1 MKHLLFFILF
11 VAFGC
16 QQTTFLE
23 TENLKTSESEKGCE
37 QQTISNEQK
46 SPNAQSSQL
55 EAQSLKKTVDC
66 CPLTVDYF
74 ENQIRLADSLYKNYL
89 PQYNFDE
96 VKKAVEFF
104 DSLRL
109 TTDNSQQTTDFF
121 HRFRKNK
128 SSQYLSN
135 SQTLCNSDAYPRTV
149 DCCPL
154 TVDID
159 FIYAKAHYYHAV
171 GLTER
176 DDIVGACEHYFKA
189 LEIMEPLVETSPQ
202 WRLMVKDKRLKT
214 KGKKS
219 VDCCPLS
226 VDNPEDYEKIRFV
239 ALIYNR
245 LGRLF
250 LNENYCDLAITKYR
264 KALKYNE
271 IIDEKP
277 YNANVLK
284 ELGNSYQL
292 ASITDSALYCYNES
306 LRYDSSLINKLDVE
320 KNIAQILFN
329 KGEKDTAYLL
339 IKNNLDNIENN
350 IVKDSYSFILGEMYF
365 VDKVYDSA
373 IYYLERSFNSQHYY
387 TRLISS
393 RMLSVIYDS
402 ICNIDKKAYYDDI
415 VSKLSIKS
423 INKSV
428 DQNKLQAV
436 YDNYNKRKIE
446 RERAE
451 SKRKTIVLFVL
462 FSVFVILTFIVI
474 ILITYRNKI
483 RRNNLLDKIENQD
496 NVINKIN
503 DDIRQ
508 RELEIDEY
516 SKMIEEK
523 KGCIV
528 KLEKELKEKEQEIS
542 DRKTDIDTIENV
554 LLIKID
560 ELEHL
565 KEELSLKNNTI
576 EKQQKEFVKLKQNVK
591 RINES
596 IDFDGYYNAEICKR
610 ILGRKKSDFTA
621 LTDDELALLLD
632 AADQHLGV
640 MTETLSQKYPRLRK
654 EDMYCISLILLNT
667 NKSDYH
673 YLLGR
678 NRKTIWE
685 RINRI
690 KSIMNIDDNKDLFL
704 SIKDVLYR

>member
-1 MKHLLFFILF
+1 MRILVVFILLL
-11 VAFGC
+11 
-16 QQTTFLE
+16 TFCFQKFPDNGNGNNIP
-23 TENLKTSESEKGCE
+23 TPTPISASEIRFHES
-37 QQTISNEQK
+37 
-46 SPNAQSSQL
+46 
-55 EAQSLKKTVDC
+55 
-66 CPLTVDYF
+66 
-74 ENQIRLADSLYKNYL
+74 QIRKADSLYKNYL
-89 PQYNFDE
+89 PQYNFEE
-96 VKKAVEFF
+96 VKVAMEFF
-104 DSLRL
+104 DSLNSCQSSVVSRHQSKFSKLHGLKPNLIDTLTYRL
-109 TTDNSQQTTDFF
+109 INF
-121 HRFRKNK
+121 N
-128 SSQYLSN
+128 
-135 SQTLCNSDAYPRTV
+135 C
-149 DCCPL
+149 
-154 TVDID
+154 
-159 FIYAKAHYYHAV
+159 AKAHYYHAV
-171 GLTER
+171 GLTEK
-176 DDIVGACEHYFKA
+176 DDVVGTCEHYLIA
-189 LEIMEPLVETSPQ
+189 LEIMED
-202 WRLMVKDKRLKT
+202 MMAKDKSLKA
-214 KGKKS
+214 KGKKT
-219 VDCCPLS
+219 

-239 ALIYNR
+239 SLIYTR

-250 LNENYCDLAITKYR
+250 YNENYCDLAIIKYR
-264 KALKYNE
+264 KALKYVE
-271 IIDEKP
+271 IIDEVSFK
-277 YNANVLK
+277 ADILK
-284 ELGNSYQL
+284 FLGNSYQL
-292 ASITDSALYCYNES
+292 SSEPDSALYYYNES
-306 LRYDSSLINKLDVE
+306 LRYNSALPNKLDVE
-320 KNIAQILFN
+320 KSIAQILFD
-329 KGEKDTAYLL
+329 KGDRDSAYLL
-339 IKNNLDNIENN
+339 IKNNLGKIENY
-350 IVKDSYSFILGEMYF
+350 IAKDSYYSILGKMYF
-365 VDKVYDSA
+365 IDKVYDSA
-373 IYYLERSFNSQHYY
+373 IYYLERSFSSQHYY
-387 TRLISS
+387 TRLMSS

-415 VSKLSIKS
+415 VSNMSITR

-428 DQNKLQAV
+428 GQNKLQAV

-462 FSVFVILTFIVI
+462 FSVFVILAFIVI

-483 RRNNLLDKIENQD
+483 RRNNLLDKLENQD

-542 DRKTDIDTIENV
+542 DRKTDIDTIEND

-565 KEELSLKNNTI
+565 KEELSLKNKTI

-591 RINES
+591 RINEN
-596 IDFDGYYNAEICKR
+596 IDFDGFYNAEICKR

-704 SIKDVLYR
+704 SIKDALYR

>member
-1 MKHLLFFILF
+1 MS
-11 VAFGC
+11 
-16 QQTTFLE
+16 LE
-23 TENLKTSESEKGCE
+23 QELP
-37 QQTISNEQK
+37 Q
-46 SPNAQSSQL
+46 AHSSQPIAHSNKNHDNSVSFY
-55 EAQSLKKTVDC
+55 ES
-66 CPLTVDYF
+66 
-74 ENQIRLADSLYKNYL
+74 QIRIADSLYKNYL
-89 PQYNFDE
+89 PQSNFEE
-96 VKKAVEFF
+96 VKAAMEFF
-104 DSLRL
+104 DSLQL
-109 TTDNSQQTTDFF
+109 SKTTDNRRRTTDIF
-121 HRFRKNK
+121 HRIFSNRKQK
-128 SSQYLSN
+128 DLCTVPEPVEGTTLGASTSSA
-135 SQTLCNSDAYPRTV
+135 TAYPRTV

-154 TVDID
+154 SVD
-159 FIYAKAHYYHAV
+159 FQCAKAHYYHAV
-171 GLTER
+171 GLTEK
-176 DDIVGACEHYFKA
+176 DDIVGACEHYLIA
-189 LEIMEPLVETSPQ
+189 LGIMEPLVETSPQ
-202 WRLMVKDKRLKT
+202 WRLNIEDKTKTSPLWRLMANDKSLKT
-214 KGKKS
+214 KGKALCDSASLRLCDSNK
-219 VDCCPLS
+219 
-226 VDNPEDYEKIRFV
+226 EDYEKIRFV
-239 ALIYNR
+239 ALIYTR

-250 LNENYCDLAITKYR
+250 LNENYSNLALIKY
-264 KALKYNE
+264 KNALKYYN
-271 IIDEKP
+271 IINDTMYVSYTYKS
-277 YNANVLK
+277 
-284 ELGNSYQL
+284 LGNVCQL
-292 ASITDSALYCYNES
+292 NGKLDSALYCYNES

-320 KNIAQILFN
+320 KNIAQILFD
-329 KGEKDTAYLL
+329 KGDGDSAYLL
-339 IKNNLDNIENN
+339 IKSNFEKIENYN
-350 IVKDSYSFILGEMYF
+350 AKDSYSFILGEMYF

-373 IYYLERSFNSQHYY
+373 IHYLERSFNSQHYY
-387 TRLISS
+387 TRLMSS

-415 VSKLSIKS
+415 VSKLSIRS

-483 RRNNLLDKIENQD
+483 RRNNLLDKLENQD

-542 DRKTDIDTIENV
+542 DRKTDIDTIEND

-565 KEELSLKNNTI
+565 KEELSLKNKTI

-591 RINES
+591 RINEN

-704 SIKDVLYR
+704 SIKDALYR

>member
-1 MKHLLFFILF
+1 MY
-11 VAFGC
+11 VSY
-16 QQTTFLE
+16 TY
-23 TENLKTSESEKGCE
+23 
-37 QQTISNEQK
+37 K
-46 SPNAQSSQL
+46 S
-55 EAQSLKKTVDC
+55 
-66 CPLTVDYF
+66 
-74 ENQIRLADSLYKNYL
+74 
-89 PQYNFDE
+89 
-96 VKKAVEFF
+96 
-104 DSLRL
+104 
-109 TTDNSQQTTDFF
+109 
-121 HRFRKNK
+121 
-128 SSQYLSN
+128 
-135 SQTLCNSDAYPRTV
+135 
-149 DCCPL
+149 
-154 TVDID
+154 
-159 FIYAKAHYYHAV
+159 
-171 GLTER
+171 
-176 DDIVGACEHYFKA
+176 
-189 LEIMEPLVETSPQ
+189 
-202 WRLMVKDKRLKT
+202 
-214 KGKKS
+214 
-219 VDCCPLS
+219 
-226 VDNPEDYEKIRFV
+226 
-239 ALIYNR
+239 
-245 LGRLF
+245 
-250 LNENYCDLAITKYR
+250 
-264 KALKYNE
+264 
-271 IIDEKP
+271 
-277 YNANVLK
+277 
-284 ELGNSYQL
+284 LGNVCQL
-292 ASITDSALYCYNES
+292 NGKLDSALYCYNES
-306 LRYDSSLINKLDVE
+306 LRYDSSLNNKLDVE
-320 KNIAQILFN
+320 KNIAQILFD
-329 KGEKDTAYLL
+329 KGDGDSAYLL
-339 IKNNLDNIENN
+339 INSNFDKIENYN
-350 IVKDSYSFILGEMYF
+350 AKDSYYFILGEMYF

-373 IYYLERSFNSQHYY
+373 IYYLERSYNSQHYY
-387 TRLISS
+387 TRLMSS

-428 DQNKLQAV
+428 DTNKLQAV

-451 SKRKTIVLFVL
+451 SKRNTIVLFVL
-462 FSVFVILTFIVI
+462 FSVIVILAFIVI

-483 RRNNLLDKIENQD
+483 RRNNLLDKLENQD

-542 DRKTDIDTIENV
+542 DRKTDIDTIEND

-565 KEELSLKNNTI
+565 KEELSLKNKTI

-591 RINES
+591 RINEN

-704 SIKDVLYR
+704 SIKDALYR

>member
-1 MKHLLFFILF
+1 MRLLMFFILLL
-11 VAFGC
+11 AFGC
-16 QQTTFLE
+16 QQTTV
-23 TENLKTSESEKGCE
+23 NG
-37 QQTISNEQK
+37 QQTLCTVPEPVEGTASGA
-46 SPNAQSSQL
+46 STSS
-55 EAQSLKKTVDC
+55 ATAYPMTVDC
-66 CPLTVDYF
+66 CPLSVDYY
-74 ENQIRLADSLYKNYL
+74 EKQIHIADSLYKNYL

-96 VKKAVEFF
+96 VKAAVEFF

-154 TVDID
+154 TVDIE
-159 FIYAKAHYYHAV
+159 FLCARAHYYHAV

-176 DDIVGACEHYFKA
+176 DNIVGACEHYLCA
-189 LEIMEPLVETSPQ
+189 LEIMEPLVETSPL
-202 WRLMVKDKRLKT
+202 WRLMTKDKGLMANGERLKSQV
-214 KGKKS
+214 KENAHSSK
-219 VDCCPLS
+219 LEAQ
-226 VDNPEDYEKIRFV
+226 NPDYEKIRFI
-239 ALIYNR
+239 ALIYTR

-250 LNENYCDLAITKYR
+250 LNENYCDLAILKYK
-264 KALKYNE
+264 KALKYDE

-277 YNANVLK
+277 FNANVLK

-320 KNIAQILFN
+320 KSIAQILFN

-428 DQNKLQAV
+428 DQNKLQTV
-436 YDNYNKRKIE
+436 YDNYNKRKIV

-483 RRNNLLDKIENQD
+483 RRNNLLDKLENQD

-565 KEELSLKNNTI
+565 KEELSLKNKTI
-576 EKQQKEFVKLKQNVK
+576 EKQQKEFIKLKQNVK

-704 SIKDVLYR
+704 SIKDILYR

>member
-1 MKHLLFFILF
+1 MI
-11 VAFGC
+11 
-16 QQTTFLE
+16 
-23 TENLKTSESEKGCE
+23 N
-37 QQTISNEQK
+37 
-46 SPNAQSSQL
+46 
-55 EAQSLKKTVDC
+55 
-66 CPLTVDYF
+66 
-74 ENQIRLADSLYKNYL
+74 
-89 PQYNFDE
+89 
-96 VKKAVEFF
+96 
-104 DSLRL
+104 
-109 TTDNSQQTTDFF
+109 DNS
-121 HRFRKNK
+121 
-128 SSQYLSN
+128 
-135 SQTLCNSDAYPRTV
+135 
-149 DCCPL
+149 
-154 TVDID
+154 
-159 FIYAKAHYYHAV
+159 
-171 GLTER
+171 
-176 DDIVGACEHYFKA
+176 FKA
-189 LEIMEPLVETSPQ
+189 NL
-202 WRLMVKDKRLKT
+202 
-214 KGKKS
+214 
-219 VDCCPLS
+219 
-226 VDNPEDYEKIRFV
+226 
-239 ALIYNR
+239 
-245 LGRLF
+245 
-250 LNENYCDLAITKYR
+250 
-264 KALKYNE
+264 
-271 IIDEKP
+271 
-277 YNANVLK
+277 LK
-284 ELGNSYQL
+284 ELANSYQL
-292 ASITDSALYCYNES
+292 SNNVDSALYCYNES

-320 KNIAQILFN
+320 KNIAQILFDR
-329 KGEKDTAYLL
+329 GDRDSAYLL
-339 IKNNLDNIENN
+339 IKSNLGKIENYN
-350 IVKDSYSFILGEMYF
+350 ANDSYSFILGEMYF

-387 TRLISS
+387 TRLMSS

-428 DQNKLQAV
+428 DTNKLQAV

-462 FSVFVILTFIVI
+462 FSVFVILAFIVI

-483 RRNNLLDKIENQD
+483 RRNNLLDKLENKD

-542 DRKTDIDTIENV
+542 DRKTDIDTIEND

-565 KEELSLKNNTI
+565 KEELSLKNKTI

-591 RINES
+591 RINEN

-610 ILGRKKSDFTA
+610 ILGRKKTDFTA

-673 YLLGR
+673 YILGR

-704 SIKDVLYR
+704 SIKDALYR

>member
-1 MKHLLFFILF
+1 MRILVVFILLL
-11 VAFGC
+11 
-16 QQTTFLE
+16 TFCFQKFPDNGNGNNIP
-23 TENLKTSESEKGCE
+23 TPTPISASEIRFHES
-37 QQTISNEQK
+37 
-46 SPNAQSSQL
+46 
-55 EAQSLKKTVDC
+55 
-66 CPLTVDYF
+66 
-74 ENQIRLADSLYKNYL
+74 QIRKADSLYKNYL
-89 PQYNFDE
+89 PQYNFEE
-96 VKKAVEFF
+96 VKVAMEFF
-104 DSLRL
+104 DSLNSCQSSAVSRHQSKFSKLHGLKPNLIDTLTYRL
-109 TTDNSQQTTDFF
+109 INF
-121 HRFRKNK
+121 N
-128 SSQYLSN
+128 
-135 SQTLCNSDAYPRTV
+135 C
-149 DCCPL
+149 
-154 TVDID
+154 
-159 FIYAKAHYYHAV
+159 AKAHYYHAV
-171 GLTER
+171 GLTEK
-176 DDIVGACEHYFKA
+176 DDVVGTCEHYLIA
-189 LEIMEPLVETSPQ
+189 LEIMED
-202 WRLMVKDKRLKT
+202 MMAKDKSLKA
-214 KGKKS
+214 KGKKT
-219 VDCCPLS
+219 

-239 ALIYNR
+239 SLIYTR

-250 LNENYCDLAITKYR
+250 YNENYCDLAIIKYR
-264 KALKYNE
+264 KALKYVE
-271 IIDEKP
+271 IIDEVSFK
-277 YNANVLK
+277 ADILK
-284 ELGNSYQL
+284 FLGNSYQL
-292 ASITDSALYCYNES
+292 SSEPDSALYYYNES
-306 LRYDSSLINKLDVE
+306 LRYNSALPNKLDVE
-320 KNIAQILFN
+320 KSIAQILFD
-329 KGEKDTAYLL
+329 KGDRDSAYLL
-339 IKNNLDNIENN
+339 IKNNLGKIENY
-350 IVKDSYSFILGEMYF
+350 IAKDSYYSILGKMYF
-365 VDKVYDSA
+365 IDKVYDSA
-373 IYYLERSFNSQHYY
+373 IYYLERSFSSQHYY
-387 TRLISS
+387 TRLMSS

-415 VSKLSIKS
+415 VSNMSITR

-428 DQNKLQAV
+428 GQNKLQAV

-462 FSVFVILTFIVI
+462 FSVFVILAFIVI

-483 RRNNLLDKIENQD
+483 RRNNLLDKLENQD

-542 DRKTDIDTIENV
+542 DRKTDIDTIEND

-565 KEELSLKNNTI
+565 KEELSLKNKTI

-591 RINES
+591 RINEN
-596 IDFDGYYNAEICKR
+596 IDFDGFYNAEICKR

-704 SIKDVLYR
+704 SIKDALYR

>member
-1 MKHLLFFILF
+1 MIVCSMRTLVVFILL
-11 VAFGC
+11 AFGLQG
-16 QQTTFLE
+16 QQTTV
-23 TENLKTSESEKGCE
+23 NG
-37 QQTISNEQK
+37 QQTSCTVPEPVEGTTLGA
-46 SPNAQSSQL
+46 STSS
-55 EAQSLKKTVDC
+55 ATAYPRIVDC
-66 CPLTVDYF
+66 CPLSVDYY
-74 ENQIRLADSLYKNYL
+74 ESQISKADSLYKNYL

-96 VKKAVEFF
+96 VKAAMEFF
-104 DSLRL
+104 DSIRNEELAIRNYGRRKAIP
-109 TTDNSQQTTDFF
+109 NSTFLIPNYQ
-121 HRFRKNK
+121 
-128 SSQYLSN
+128 
-135 SQTLCNSDAYPRTV
+135 C
-149 DCCPL
+149 
-154 TVDID
+154 
-159 FIYAKAHYYHAV
+159 AKAHYYHAV
-171 GLTER
+171 GLTEKV
-176 DDIVGACEHYFKA
+176 DIVGACEHYLIA
-189 LEIMEPLVETSPQ
+189 LEIMEEDDLIKRHKEAKRQRRKVLKKQRNDEKTLCDSVTL
-202 WRLMVKDKRLKT
+202 RLCD
-214 KGKKS
+214 S
-219 VDCCPLS
+219 D
-226 VDNPEDYEKIRFV
+226 EDYERIRFV
-239 ALIYNR
+239 ALIYTR

-250 LNENYCDLAITKYR
+250 TNNNYCDLAILKYK
-264 KALKYNE
+264 KALGCVNLINDNSFK
-271 IIDEKP
+271 
-277 YNANVLK
+277 ANLLK
-284 ELGNSYQL
+284 ELANSYQL
-292 ASITDSALYCYNES
+292 SNNVDSALYCYNES

-320 KNIAQILFN
+320 KNIAQILFDR
-329 KGEKDTAYLL
+329 GDRDSAYLL
-339 IKNNLDNIENN
+339 IKSNLGKIENYN
-350 IVKDSYSFILGEMYF
+350 ANDSYSFILGEMYF

-387 TRLISS
+387 TRLMSS

-428 DQNKLQAV
+428 DTNKLQAV

-462 FSVFVILTFIVI
+462 FSVFVILAFIVI

-483 RRNNLLDKIENQD
+483 RRNNLLDKLENKD

-542 DRKTDIDTIENV
+542 DRKTDIDTIEND

-565 KEELSLKNNTI
+565 KEELSLKNKTI

-591 RINES
+591 RINEN

-673 YLLGR
+673 YILGR

-704 SIKDVLYR
+704 SIKDALYR

>member
-1 MKHLLFFILF
+1 MG
-11 VAFGC
+11 VA
-16 QQTTFLE
+16 E
-23 TENLKTSESEKGCE
+23 TPRHQVAENLSVTSPQTTSESQYLGDSASFHE
-37 QQTISNEQK
+37 S
-46 SPNAQSSQL
+46 
-55 EAQSLKKTVDC
+55 
-66 CPLTVDYF
+66 
-74 ENQIRLADSLYKNYL
+74 QIRKADSLYKNYL

-96 VKKAVEFF
+96 VKAAMEFF
-104 DSLRL
+104 DSIRNDELAIRNYGGRKAIP
-109 TTDNSQQTTDFF
+109 NSTFLIPNYQ
-121 HRFRKNK
+121 
-128 SSQYLSN
+128 
-135 SQTLCNSDAYPRTV
+135 C
-149 DCCPL
+149 
-154 TVDID
+154 
-159 FIYAKAHYYHAV
+159 AKAHYYHAV
-171 GLTER
+171 GLTEK
-176 DDIVGACEHYFKA
+176 DDIVGACEHYLIA
-189 LEIMEPLVETSPQ
+189 LEIMEE
-202 WRLMVKDKRLKT
+202 MMANDKSLKA

-226 VDNPEDYEKIRFV
+226 VDNNEDYEMIRFV
-239 ALIYNR
+239 ALIYTR

-250 LNENYCDLAITKYR
+250 YNENYCDLAIIKYR
-264 KALKYNE
+264 KALKYVE
-271 IIDEKP
+271 IIDEVSFK
-277 YNANVLK
+277 ADILK
-284 ELGNSYQL
+284 FLGNSYQL
-292 ASITDSALYCYNES
+292 SSEPDSALYYYNES
-306 LRYDSSLINKLDVE
+306 LRYNSALPNKLDVE
-320 KNIAQILFN
+320 KSIAQILFD
-329 KGEKDTAYLL
+329 KGDRDSAYLL
-339 IKNNLDNIENN
+339 IKNNLGKIENY
-350 IVKDSYSFILGEMYF
+350 IAKDSYYSILGKMYF
-365 VDKVYDSA
+365 IDKVYDSA
-373 IYYLERSFNSQHYY
+373 IYYLERSFSSQHYY
-387 TRLISS
+387 TRLMSS

-415 VSKLSIKS
+415 VSNMSITR

-428 DQNKLQAV
+428 GQNKLQAV

-462 FSVFVILTFIVI
+462 FSVFVILAFIVI
-474 ILITYRNKI
+474 ILIEYRNKI
-483 RRNNLLDKIENQD
+483 RRNNLLDKLGNQD

-542 DRKTDIDTIENV
+542 DRKTDIDTIEND

-565 KEELSLKNNTI
+565 KEELSLKNKTI

-591 RINES
+591 RINEN

-610 ILGRKKSDFTA
+610 ILGRKKTDFTA

-704 SIKDVLYR
+704 SIKDALYR

>member
-1 MKHLLFFILF
+1 MRLLMFFILLL
-11 VAFGC
+11 AFGC
-16 QQTTFLE
+16 QQTTV
-23 TENLKTSESEKGCE
+23 NG
-37 QQTISNEQK
+37 QQTLCTVPEPVEGTASGA
-46 SPNAQSSQL
+46 STSS
-55 EAQSLKKTVDC
+55 ATAYPMTVDC
-66 CPLTVDYF
+66 CPLSVDYH
-74 ENQIRLADSLYKNYL
+74 ESQIRLADSLYKNYL
-89 PQYNFDE
+89 PQYNFEE
-96 VKKAVEFF
+96 VKAAVEFF

-154 TVDID
+154 TVDIE
-159 FIYAKAHYYHAV
+159 FLCARAHYYHAV

-176 DDIVGACEHYFKA
+176 DNIVGACEHYLCA
-189 LEIMEPLVETSPQ
+189 LEIMEPLVETSPL
-202 WRLMVKDKRLKT
+202 WRLMTKDKGLMANGERLKSQV
-214 KGKKS
+214 KENAHSSK
-219 VDCCPLS
+219 LEAQ
-226 VDNPEDYEKIRFV
+226 NPDYEKIRFI
-239 ALIYNR
+239 ALIYTR

-250 LNENYCDLAITKYR
+250 LNENYCDLAILKYK
-264 KALKYNE
+264 KALKYDE

-277 YNANVLK
+277 FNANVLK

-320 KNIAQILFN
+320 KSIAQILFN

-428 DQNKLQAV
+428 DQNKLQTV
-436 YDNYNKRKIE
+436 YDNYNKRKIV

-483 RRNNLLDKIENQD
+483 RRNNLLDKLENQD

-560 ELEHL
+560 ELEHM
-565 KEELSLKNNTI
+565 KEELSLKNKTI

-654 EDMYCISLILLNT
+654 EDMYCISLILLNI